1 MSRPGGQLALGL
13 GHPPALSR
21 ADFVPGACNRDAL
34 AAIDAWP
41 DWPAGCL
48 LLTGPEGS
56 GKTHLVQIWAEQS
69 GATRVAAETLGEDDD
84 IFAEG
89 GALAVEDIDRVE
101 GNERALFH
109 LLNRARERRAT
120 LLLTARAED
129 YPAQVALPDLASR
142 LRAARPARL
151 SPPDDLFLR
160 QVLVK
165 LLADRQL
172 SVSPPVLDYLVTRME
187 RTFAAAARLV
197 AALDEAA
204 LATGRPLSRQ
214 LAAPVLAELFGGE
227 AAAEEAK

>member
-1 MSRPGGQLALGL
+1 MNRAGGQLALGL

-41 DWPAGCL
+41 DWPTGCL
-48 LLTGPEGS
+48 LLTGPEGA
-56 GKTHLVQIWAEQS
+56 GKTHLVQIWLEQS
-69 GATRVAAETLGEDDD
+69 GARCIVADALGEDDD
-84 IFAEG
+84 LLVEG
-89 GALAVEDIDRVE
+89 DALAVEDIDRAGVK
-101 GNERALFH
+101 ERALFH

-120 LLLTARAED
+120 LLLTARSED
-129 YPAQVALPDLASR
+129 YPARVALPDLASR

-151 SPPDDLFLR
+151 LPPDDQFLR

-172 SVSPPVLDYLVTRME
+172 SVSPPVLHYLVTRME
-187 RTFAAAARLV
+187 RTFAAAAGLV

-214 LAAPVLAELFGGE
+214 LAAPILADLFGDE
-227 AAAEEAK
+227 ASAGA